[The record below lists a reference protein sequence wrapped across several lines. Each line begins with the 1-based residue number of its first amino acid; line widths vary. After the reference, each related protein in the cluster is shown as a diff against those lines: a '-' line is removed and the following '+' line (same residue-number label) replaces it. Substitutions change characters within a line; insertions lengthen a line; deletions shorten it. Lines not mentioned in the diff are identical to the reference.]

1 MSLVTPAATS
11 GRDLERVV
19 HGYSLQTQVKL
30 ISASVRLGK
39 NNYRQ
44 ILQPRAS
51 FSKDM
56 PSPFDLERLYD
67 DHAQALFAFLLNLT
81 RSEADTRDLLQEL
94 FIKLAQR
101 PQLLD
106 GIREPRAF
114 LLRLTHNLAIDAMRR
129 RGTRE
134 KTHEQVAAD
143 TASVFAPIADPDE
156 LAFRNALSK
165 AIGELPADQRA
176 VVHLKLWEGLT
187 FETIAGLLDISPNTA
202 ASRYRYGLDKL
213 RERLRPLYDEI
224 K

>member
-1 MSLVTPAATS
+1 
-11 GRDLERVV
+11 
-19 HGYSLQTQVKL
+19 
-30 ISASVRLGK
+30 
-39 NNYRQ
+39 
-44 ILQPRAS
+44 
-51 FSKDM
+51 M

-67 DHAQALFAFLLNLT
+67 DQAQALFAFLLNLT

-106 GIREPRAF
+106 GVREPRAF
-114 LLRLTHNLAIDAMRR
+114 LLRLAHNLAIDAIRR

-143 TASVFAPIADPDE
+143 TISIFAPTADPDE
-156 LAFRNALSK
+156 LAFRAALSE
-165 AIGELPADQRA
+165 AMGELPADQRA
-176 VVHLKLWEGLT
+176 VVHLKLWESLT
-187 FETIAGLLDISPNTA
+187 FEVIAEMLDLSPNTA